1 MVNNMTLNEYQTKT
15 LDTWG
20 GPERLTRAVLSLGE
34 ESGECIGK
42 YQKWLRYDYDTKG
55 GYDAFV
61 IDIKKELGD
70 LLFYIAVTAHE
81 LNIPLEEI
89 ARANIEKLQDRK
101 RRGVICGSGDT
112 R

>member
-1 MVNNMTLNEYQTKT
+1 MTLNEYQLKT

-20 GPERLTRAVLSLGE
+20 GPYKLERAFLSIGE
-34 ESGECIGK
+34 EAGECIGK
-42 YQKWLRYDYDTKG
+42 YQKWLRGDYDAKG
-55 GYDAFV
+55 NFDAAV

-81 LNIPLEEI
+81 LNIPLEDI
-89 ARANIEKLQDRK
+89 AKLNIEKLQDRK
-101 RRGVICGSGDT
+101 KRGVICGSGDT